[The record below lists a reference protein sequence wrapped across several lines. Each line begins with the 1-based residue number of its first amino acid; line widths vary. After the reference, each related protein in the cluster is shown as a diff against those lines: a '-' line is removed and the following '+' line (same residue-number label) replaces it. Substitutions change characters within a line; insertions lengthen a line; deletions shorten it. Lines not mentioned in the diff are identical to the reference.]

1 MEAILSGA
9 QLPGDL
15 GAVLEAGG
23 RFSLE
28 GLREDGT
35 RWSLGC
41 TQHLL
46 CMIEIWSLSV
56 FTLLVSR
63 FNQLHPSAQQLC
75 SEEAGRIQLVVAAH
89 EFKSGCQRVM
99 FMGMRTSTN
108 IGLPH
113 PQAMVSDWSADL
125 PVTMEELEEG
135 RAALQVSFP
144 T

>member
-23 RFSLE
+23 RLSFE
-28 GLREDGT
+28 RLREDGT
-35 RWSLGC
+35 RWSLRG

-46 CMIEIWSLSV
+46 CMIEIRSLSV
-56 FTLLVSR
+56 FTLLICR

-89 EFKSGCQRVM
+89 ELKSGCQCVM

-108 IGLPH
+108 IGLPY
-113 PQAMVSDWSADL
+113 PQAMVSDRSADL
-125 PVTMEELEEG
+125 PVTMEELKEG
-135 RAALQVSFP
+135 RAALQMSLP